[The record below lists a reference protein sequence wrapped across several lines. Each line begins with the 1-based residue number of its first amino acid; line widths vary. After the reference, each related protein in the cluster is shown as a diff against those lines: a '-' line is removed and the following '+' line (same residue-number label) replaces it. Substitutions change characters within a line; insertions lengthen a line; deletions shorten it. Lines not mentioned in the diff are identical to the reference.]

1 MTMGMRRGMM
11 MAGALVLVATVA
23 WAGDQARDILDK
35 VSDRYDAIKDGEL
48 RFSQKTGF
56 AVAQVEQEVTGTLVF
71 KKTNKY
77 RVEYDGQVIVT
88 DGKTVWSYS
97 PSTNQVL
104 VDNFKLNERSITPER
119 ILGEAPDTYAP
130 TLIGREKI
138 GTIET
143 VVLKLTPPE
152 GSGSLK
158 SMKIWV
164 QEGEW
169 LIRRAELL
177 DLHGKKTTYQV
188 HSIKTNTGVPDAR
201 FTFQAPAGAEIVDLR

>member
-1 MTMGMRRGMM
+1 MKGMGRGL
-11 MAGALVLVATVA
+11 AAVLLSTCVLMCAH
-23 WAGDQARDILDK
+23 AGDPAKDIMEK
-35 VSDRYDAIKDGEL
+35 VSDRYESINDGEL
-48 RFSQKTGF
+48 RFTQKTDF
-56 AVAQVEQEVTGTLVF
+56 ALARVEQEVSGTLLF

-77 RVEYDGQVIVT
+77 RVEYDGQVVVT

-104 VDNFKLNERSITPER
+104 IDDFRLNERSLTPER
-119 ILGEAPDTYAP
+119 ILGEAPDEYAP
-130 TLIGREKI
+130 TLVGHEKL
-138 GTIET
+138 GTMET

-152 GSGSLK
+152 GSGTLK

-169 LIRRAELL
+169 IIRKAELL
-177 DLHGKKTTYQV
+177 DLHGKRTSYQV

-201 FTFQAPAGAEIVDLR
+201 FTFQAPAGAETVDLR

>member
-1 MTMGMRRGMM
+1 
-11 MAGALVLVATVA
+11 MAKGWWRAMAAAAMLVAVVA
-23 WAGDQARDILDK
+23 SVRAGDTAKDILEK

-48 RFSQKTGF
+48 RFTQRTGF

-88 DGKTVWSYS
+88 DGKTVWSFS

-104 VDNFKLNERSITPER
+104 IDNFKLNERSITPER
-119 ILGEAPDTYAP
+119 ILGAAPDDYTA

-138 GTIET
+138 GSIET
-143 VVLKLTPPE
+143 IVLKLTPPE
-152 GSGSLK
+152 GTGMLK

-164 QEGEW
+164 QDGEW
-169 LIRRAELL
+169 LIRKAELL

-201 FTFQAPAGAEIVDLR
+201 FTFQAPAGAETVDLR

>member
-1 MTMGMRRGMM
+1 MTTGWWRGILAV
-11 MAGALVLVATVA
+11 AGFAVALTTAS
-23 WAGDQARDILDK
+23 AGDTAKDILEK
-35 VSDRYDAIKDGEL
+35 VSDRYDAIRDGEL
-48 RFSQKTGF
+48 RFTQKTGF
-56 AVAQVEQEVTGTLVF
+56 AVAQVEQEVNGTLVF

-104 VDNFKLNERSITPER
+104 VDNFKLNERSLTPER
-119 ILGEAPDTYAP
+119 ILGAAPEEYAP

-152 GSGSLK
+152 GSGMLK

-169 LIRRAELL
+169 LIRKAELL
-177 DLHGKKTTYQV
+177 DLHGKRTTYQV
-188 HSIKTNTGVPDAR
+188 HTIKTNTGVPDTR
-201 FTFQAPAGAEIVDLR
+201 FTFQAPAGAETVDLR

>member
-1 MTMGMRRGMM
+1 MTTGWWRWRL
-11 MAGALVLVATVA
+11 AAALCAAALTAA
-23 WAGDQARDILDK
+23 SAGDTAKDILEK
-35 VSDRYDAIKDGEL
+35 VSDRYDAIRDGEL
-48 RFSQKTGF
+48 RFTQKTGF
-56 AVAQVEQEVTGTLVF
+56 AVAQVEQEVSGTLVF

-104 VDNFKLNERSITPER
+104 VDNFKLNERSLTPER
-119 ILGEAPDTYAP
+119 ILGAAPDDYAP
-130 TLIGREKI
+130 TLIGREKV

-152 GSGSLK
+152 GSGMLK

-169 LIRRAELL
+169 LIRKAELL
-177 DLHGKKTTYQV
+177 DLHGKRTTYQV
-188 HSIKTNTGVPDAR
+188 HTIKTNTGVPDAR
-201 FTFQAPAGAEIVDLR
+201 FTFQAPAGAETVDLR